1 MQMWKQALF
10 AACTLVLG
18 ACGPQTSQ
26 LPEDSVIK
34 GVGWVGATVSDLE
47 RTTQLYE
54 DAIGLEQVDDQPI
67 TQSALFDTLAGREGV
82 EVQTRMMRSVNMQIR
97 FMAFADPSEQTLATS
112 PVPVQGPGFMHM
124 CYQVDEKTKTYEKF
138 LEGGATYLGKK
149 EMQQLNPSNPVYY
162 SYSTDFDGLIAE
174 IEHVDVA
181 ALELPEPPK
190 NDRRIRHLALATPDI
205 ERLTDFYSILLGQP
219 EFRRLG
225 NWSFLRLEGEKIDA
239 VAGLDGIV
247 GESAFFQIRNLE
259 LEIFKFHS
267 HPTQLPETP
276 RPIDAPGYN
285 MMVLDVTDLE
295 AARALLIEAGGTIET
310 KKAPFDGGEIIFG
323 RDPDGNLIGLQTAPT
338 DALVSSRNFKNN
350 GME

>member
-1 MQMWKQALF
+1 MRIWKSALF
-10 AACTLVLG
+10 AACLVMLN
-18 ACGPQTSQ
+18 ACAPQTSE

-34 GVGWVGATVSDLE
+34 GVGWVGATVSDLG
-47 RTTQLYE
+47 RTTKLYE
-54 DAIGLEQVDDQPI
+54 DAIGLEQVDDQAI
-67 TQSALFDTLAGREGV
+67 TQNALLDKLIGREGV
-82 EVQTRMMRSVNMQIR
+82 EVQTRMMRSVNMQMR
-97 FMAFADPSEQTLATS
+97 FMSFASPSAQAQATT

-124 CYQVDEKTKTYEKF
+124 CYQVDQRTQTYEKF
-138 LEGGATYLGKK
+138 LEGGATFLGKK
-149 EMQQLNPSNPVYY
+149 EMQQLNPNNPVYY

-181 ALELPEPPK
+181 ALDLPEPPK
-190 NDRRIRHLALATPDI
+190 NDRRIRHLALATPDL
-205 ERLTDFYSILLGQP
+205 ERLTDFYSVLLGQP

-225 NWSFLRLEGEKIDA
+225 NWSFLRLEGEKLDA

-267 HPTQLPETP
+267 HPTELPEKP
-276 RPIDAPGYN
+276 RPIDALGYN
-285 MMVLDVTDLE
+285 MMVLDVSDLD
-295 AARALLIEAGGTIET
+295 AARALLIEAGGTIVTER
-310 KKAPFDGGEIIFG
+310 APFDGGEIIFG

-350 GME
+350 GIE